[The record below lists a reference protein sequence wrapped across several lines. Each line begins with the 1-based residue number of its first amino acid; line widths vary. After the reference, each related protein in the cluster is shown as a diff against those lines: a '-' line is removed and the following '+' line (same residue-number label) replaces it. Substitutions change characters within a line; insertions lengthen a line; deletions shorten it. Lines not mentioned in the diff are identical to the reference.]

1 MRKIALI
8 TLVLVS
14 AALCSDAL
22 RFSCSLA
29 SRDGSIEQSF
39 KGTFY
44 DGFLFGKIHK
54 KKSTRTVC
62 NTVKNDVVK
71 AKLLNPADGAPL
83 VEGPA
88 EGESGFIA
96 QDSVCTEYA
105 DYKVKM
111 HLSEDTLEIAR
122 KGTDDCLLFD
132 QVTTPHMDK

>member
-14 AALCSDAL
+14 VALCSDAL
-22 RFSCSLA
+22 RFSCSLG

-54 KKSTRTVC
+54 KKSTRSVC